1 MFRTCGKEPS
11 QARADNR
18 TQYRPHGRASP
29 LAQFARQLRAD
40 SRLNATARLAWLLT
54 DLSRR
59 QPASM
64 SRANLARELGGI
76 SQNTLDRALQQVVY
90 ALALFE
96 RQDGVKG
103 HRAARYSRSRVG
115 GTQADF
121 PRQVRMCKKLNLA
134 VRVAWLL
141 VDVASRFGYADLSL
155 TEMAQQLSARPQ
167 NVWAA
172 IQRLVAL
179 GLFRVAGGGGRGHRN
194 RYYPVAVFV
203 VPKTDQADDQQDDG
217 ILRREGESTYE
228 FFARNMTWQT
238 RNLKRK

>member
-1 MFRTCGKEPS
+1 
-11 QARADNR
+11 
-18 TQYRPHGRASP
+18 
-29 LAQFARQLRAD
+29 
-40 SRLNATARLAWLLT
+40 
-54 DLSRR
+54 
-59 QPASM
+59 M

-76 SQNTLDRALQQVVY
+76 SRNTLDRALQQVVF

-103 HRAARYSRSRVG
+103 LRAARYSRAHGSG
-115 GTQADF
+115 AHPADF

-141 VDVASRFGYADLSL
+141 VDVASRLGYADLSL
-155 TEMAQQLSARPQ
+155 TEMAQQLAARPQ

-179 GLFRVAGGGGRGHRN
+179 ELFRVAGGGGRGHRN

-228 FFARNMTWQT
+228 FFQRNMTWQT
-238 RNLKRK
+238 RNPKRK